1 MPDQCEC
8 TPDRDV
14 ALIKNT
20 DREEKRIILH
30 LDMDSFYASV
40 EMHERP
46 DLSGKPVIIGADPK
60 HGTGRGV
67 VSTCSY
73 EARAFGVRSA
83 MPISQA
89 FSLCPDAIFLPP
101 DFPLYARVSSE
112 VMAII
117 RSRGFRFQQVSIDEA
132 FLDLSPVGS
141 FSAAEELADQIKT
154 EIFTKLGISCSAGVA
169 PTKLVAK
176 IASDFKKPGG
186 LTVVE
191 PGNVSAFLAPMPVRK
206 IPGIGIKTEKE
217 LHEMGIAT
225 IRELGS
231 YDVQKLI
238 ARFGRWGIALHN
250 AAFGIDESDV
260 EERAGVKSVSRE
272 MTFAD
277 DTSDPQELVRTMNA
291 LAAEVHRNL
300 VDEGLRFKTLTVKVR
315 YQGFVTK
322 TKAKTFSHYANDAVT
337 IRTGAQALLRALFD
351 GRKIRL
357 LGLRLSGFEKQDS
370 RQTCLF
376 SEPVERGFELR

>member
-8 TPDRDV
+8 TPDREA

-20 DREEKRIILH
+20 DREENRIILH

-101 DFPLYARVSSE
+101 DFPLYTRVSGE

-141 FSAAEELADQIKT
+141 FGAAEALADQIKT
-154 EIFTKLGISCSAGVA
+154 DIRTKLGITCSAGIA

-191 PGNVSAFLAPMPVRK
+191 PGRVSAFLAPMPVRK

-231 YDVQKLI
+231 YDVQALI

-277 DTSDPQELVRTMNA
+277 DTADPQELVRTMNA

-322 TKAKTFSHYANDAVT
+322 TKAKTFAHYANDAVT

-351 GRKIRL
+351 GREIRL
-357 LGLRLSGFEKQDS
+357 LGLRLSGFETRNT
-370 RQTCLF
+370 RQTTLF
-376 SEPVERGFELR
+376 YESEPGQGL